1 MIEIPESKNLSRQVN
16 ETLAGKIIAEVF
28 PPSSPHKFMFH
39 SGDPASY
46 PALLRGR
53 KILSSTGHGMFVDIH
68 CDEDTHLT
76 ISDGTNIRYSLPSE
90 PYPKKYQLLV
100 VFEDDTFIPFTISMY
115 GGLWAYRGT
124 LENSYHYGSLQSI
137 SPLED
142 AFDETLFNNII
153 EGVTKD
159 ITLKA
164 LLATEQRIPGIGNGV
179 LQDILFNAGM
189 HPKKKKYTLT
199 DFLKGE
205 LFHSLKTTLSCMTD
219 KGGRDTEKDLFG
231 NLGGYRTILSRN
243 TLNDP
248 CPNCGGKIMKE
259 QYMGG
264 AIYFC
269 PDCQVY

>member
-1 MIEIPESKNLSRQVN
+1 
-16 ETLAGKIIAEVF
+16 
-28 PPSSPHKFMFH
+28 
-39 SGDPASY
+39 
-46 PALLRGR
+46 
-53 KILSSTGHGMFVDIH
+53 MFVDIY
-68 CDEDTHLT
+68 CDD
-76 ISDGTNIRYSLPSE
+76 NICITVGEGINMKY
-90 PYPKKYQLLV
+90 YPAVAQSPDKHQLKIVFDDNSCLV
-100 VFEDDTFIPFTISMY
+100 FTVAMY
-115 GGLWAYRGT
+115 GGIWVFKGALDNPY
-124 LENSYHYGSLQSI
+124 YQGSLNSI
-137 SPLED
+137 SPLEE
-142 AFDETLFNNII
+142 AFDESVFDSII
-153 EGVTKD
+153 KNTVKD
-159 ITLKA
+159 VSAKA
-164 LLATEQRIPGIGNGV
+164 LLATEQRIPGLGNGV